1 MYYLVK
7 VIKSA
12 ETLDNADFC
21 SETDASVLINCDD
34 SERITTVKE
43 NNNNPVW
50 NEMFLFEGRCKNI
63 TISLID
69 RNKWSSDKTLKK
81 ETLTISDDGTLKKS
95 VCCGIE
101 IEHGYVKIHTAKT
114 HMDAIEKLGML
125 TVNIG
130 DLIFDMKDNISN
142 LL

>member
-12 ETLDNADFC
+12 KTLDNADFC
-21 SETDASVLINCDD
+21 SETDASVLINCNEN
-34 SERITTVKE
+34 ERITTVKE
-43 NNNNPVW
+43 NTNNPVW
-50 NEMFLFEGRCKNI
+50 NEIFLFEGRCKNI

-69 RNKWSSDKTLKK
+69 KNKWSSDKTLKK
-81 ETLTISDDGTLKKS
+81 DTLSICDDGSLKKS

-125 TVNIG
+125 TVNIS
-130 DLIFDMKDNISN
+130 DIVLDIKDNISN
-142 LL
+142 LV